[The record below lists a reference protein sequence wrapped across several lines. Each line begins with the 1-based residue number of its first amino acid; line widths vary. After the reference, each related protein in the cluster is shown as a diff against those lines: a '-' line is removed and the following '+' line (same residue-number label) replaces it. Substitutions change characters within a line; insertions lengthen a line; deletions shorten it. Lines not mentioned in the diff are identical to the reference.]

1 MPSLCPEVDES
12 GMLIMLMLC
21 DSPLSGKSSI
31 ANFISD
37 SINVEEVETPR
48 PTQGVRI
55 VEFELPNLNVNGK
68 STSTDIELWDCSGD
82 HRFESCWPALRLGV
96 QGVILVCA
104 PNTAQIAA
112 REMELLYNYFVSQP
126 KLSAKQCVLFY
137 NCTEDQEDM
146 DSLNL
151 SPTFSKVSQ
160 VAINLKTGGSRL
172 KIDFASFITSVLQM
186 INKDNS

>member
-1 MPSLCPEVDES
+1 MQPNKLKILMIGPSE
-12 GMLIMLMLC
+12 
-21 DSPLSGKSSI
+21 SGKSRI

-37 SINVEEVETPR
+37 SINIDEVETPR

-55 VEFELPNLNVNGK
+55 VEFELPNLNINGK
-68 STSTDIELWDCSGD
+68 PTSTDIELWDCSGD

-104 PNTAQIAA
+104 PNTAQVAA

-126 KLSAKQCVLFY
+126 KLSTKQCVMFY
-137 NCTEDQEDM
+137 NCTDEQEDM